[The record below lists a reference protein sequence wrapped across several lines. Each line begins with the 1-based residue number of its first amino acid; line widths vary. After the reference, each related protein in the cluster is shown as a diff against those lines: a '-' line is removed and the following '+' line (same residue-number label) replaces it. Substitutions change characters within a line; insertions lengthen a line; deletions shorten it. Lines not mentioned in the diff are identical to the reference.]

1 MESKTAMETLYEH
14 VKTQYGELKSF
25 EEFVELSNEDDDTKE
40 ATKAI
45 LDAMESYSAQYIEE
59 NERLTKEANAISK
72 AYLARIAEL
81 EAELAALRG
90 QNQWISVE
98 ERLPEPQGGD
108 DVWKADCSTQLEV
121 WLDGGYDIGVY
132 WPKINEWR
140 IRNKHGDWKPS
151 HWRPLSPPQTQTKE
165 RK

>member
-1 MESKTAMETLYEH
+1 MESKNILIRWYEDGFPPIDLNSQSQSVVWLIREYRSLQKDCNL
-14 VKTQYGELKSF
+14 VKQT
-25 EEFVELSNEDDDTKE
+25 VT
-40 ATKAI
+40 
-45 LDAMESYSAQYIEE
+45 
-59 NERLTKEANAISK
+59 SK
-72 AYLARIAEL
+72 IKRIAEL

>member
-90 QNQWISVE
+90 QK
-98 ERLPEPQGGD
+98 LG
-108 DVWKADCSTQLEV
+108 
-121 WLDGGYDIGVY
+121 
-132 WPKINEWR
+132 
-140 IRNKHGDWKPS
+140 
-151 HWRPLSPPQTQTKE
+151 
-165 RK
+165 